1 MIVCKTNLQE
11 RLVLRGETNKLLFD
25 LQEETNKLLF
35 DSLLLFQEKR
45 TRAREAHA
53 RHVAAVHAA
62 SRPAGA
68 RRAEGAARRDTRHT
82 STACAAC
89 MEVLSLWQMG

>member
-45 TRAREAHA
+45 KLHEICNL
-53 RHVAAVHAA
+53 
-62 SRPAGA
+62 
-68 RRAEGAARRDTRHT
+68 T
-82 STACAAC
+82 S
-89 MEVLSLWQMG
+89 G